1 MDWLSMITP
10 TMPVLEIFTRGTIT
24 FLVLYA
30 LLRIVGRRESASVG
44 MTDVLVIVLI
54 ADAASTG
61 MVGDTQ
67 TLADGFLLVVVILFW
82 SLALDALSYWFPWFR
97 KFAKAGPTTLIEDGE
112 LVRKTMRREFMTEGE
127 VKSQLRMNGIEDLEQ
142 VRRVYLEGNGGISI
156 ITEDDDDSAEESAH
170 KHGRNHPSRD
180 VMDDPDG

>member
-1 MDWLSMITP
+1 MDWLSVITP
-10 TMPVLEIFTRGTIT
+10 TMPVLEIFARGTIT

-97 KFAKAGPTTLIEDGE
+97 KFAKAGPTTLIEDSQLE
-112 LVRKTMRREFMTEGE
+112 RKTMRREFMTEGE